1 VVVYGAYGHT
11 GRFVVGELLR
21 RGPNPV
27 LSGRDPDRLAGLA
40 AEHPG
45 VVARA
50 ASIESPSALDRA
62 MDGAAA
68 VINCAGPFAFTA
80 APVIDAALRARIPY
94 LDVMAEPEIAEA
106 TFAD

>member
-62 MDGAAA
+62 A
-68 VINCAGPFAFTA
+68 VDDIGRSAQTFLLEAIVRRGP
-80 APVIDAALRARIPY
+80 
-94 LDVMAEPEIAEA
+94 EG
-106 TFAD
+106 